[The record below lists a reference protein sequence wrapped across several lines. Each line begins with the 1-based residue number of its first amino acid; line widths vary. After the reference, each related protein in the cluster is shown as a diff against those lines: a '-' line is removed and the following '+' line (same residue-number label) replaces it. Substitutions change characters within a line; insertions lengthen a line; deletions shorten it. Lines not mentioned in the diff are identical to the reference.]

1 MKPDYLNLLAKHN
14 LSSIF
19 LDQTGTIEAMEICY
33 QLGKKEGNQEVLE
46 WLSKM
51 DHLSDNIEYI
61 KDEWKNQKEL

>member
-1 MKPDYLNLLAKHN
+1 MKPDYLNLIAEHN